1 MSRRKVEQFSST
13 REINPKNWASV
24 LEDALSPDEREL
36 YLKRKHAIDLYF
48 AEESLDVIKDKTGV
62 VRSELYRFLER
73 CFTLDPNGQE
83 WGYRALIPRKRVERD
98 GESGLFQQFLTKNPT
113 IKNHIDEW
121 FLNRK
126 RKNLQPI
133 KGLKEIH
140 ADFVRLCRES
150 NIPISEYP
158 MNTKTIARQSL
169 YRYLKSLEAMNF
181 YQASKRYGDESARK
195 IKSNPSKRNTS
206 MPQINRPY
214 QRVQFDGHRI
224 DAMFVIHFT
233 TPLGDQITEILDR
246 LWLLAIIDEA
256 TRAILGYLI
265 SYGAEYSSY
274 DVVKCIEN
282 AIIPWKPIQLSIP
295 GLSYPNGAGF
305 PSGLIEQA
313 KWAVWDEFLVDNGQA
328 NLATIVKKTITEK
341 VGAHMNPGPIEMP
354 EKRGIIERFFRRLE
368 ENGFHRFPNTTGSN
382 PDDPRRQEPE
392 KNARR
397 FDITVKELEEITEVI
412 IASYNNTPHE
422 ALYGLTPLEAMRQ
435 RMEKGMPVR
444 YLKEEFRDE
453 YTFATLKI
461 TRKVNGSI
469 KHGRRPYINYEGAE
483 YTNEVLARMFD
494 LTGEQLHLVVN
505 MNDLRYVKAY
515 FDDGSE
521 FGILAAS
528 GKWGLTPHTLQMR
541 KHINKL
547 KNDRILEFGYNDDP
561 VQIYLNYLSEK
572 ATTNKKDRNRLAA
585 AQKHQKDFE
594 EKPQQSKSITESES
608 PPELSNTHVKPQQTR
623 KIEKKTD
630 EVNDKKEPPS
640 KLRKTI
646 LY

>member
-1 MSRRKVEQFSST
+1 MSRRKVEQFSNT
-13 REINPKNWASV
+13 NEINPKNWASV
-24 LEDALSPDEREL
+24 LEDALIPDKKEIF
-36 YLKRKHAIDLYF
+36 LKRKRAIDLYF
-48 AEESLDVIKDKTGV
+48 DEESLDVIKNETGV

-83 WGYRALIPRKRVERD
+83 WGYRALIPRKRVENEE
-98 GESGLFQQFLTKNPT
+98 ESGPFQLFLAKYPT
-113 IKNHIDEW
+113 IKDHIDEW

-150 NIPISEYP
+150 NIPSSEYP
-158 MNTKTIARQSL
+158 MNTKTVSRQSL

-181 YQASKRYGDESARK
+181 YQASKRYGDEGARK
-195 IKSNPSKRNTS
+195 IKSDPSKRNTAT
-206 MPQINRPY
+206 PQIYRPY

-224 DAMFVIHFT
+224 DAMFTIHFT
-233 TPLGDQITEILDR
+233 TPIGDQITEILER
-246 LWLLAIIDEA
+246 LWLLAIIDEP
-256 TRAILGYLI
+256 TRAILGYHI

-274 DVVKCIEN
+274 DVLKCIEN
-282 AIIPWKPIQLSIP
+282 AIIPWKPIQFSIS
-295 GLSYPNGAGF
+295 GISYPKGAGF

-341 VGAHMNPGPIEMP
+341 VGAHMNPGPVEMP
-354 EKRGIIERFFRRLE
+354 ERRGIIERFFKKLE

-382 PDDPRRQEPE
+382 PDDPRRRDPE

-397 FDITVKELEEITEVI
+397 FDITVKDLEEITEVI
-412 IASYNNTPHE
+412 IADYNNTPHH

-435 RMEKGMPVR
+435 RMEKGLPVR
-444 YLKEEFRDE
+444 YLKEEYRDE
-453 YTFATLKI
+453 YTFVSLKI

-483 YTNEVLARMFD
+483 YTNEILARMFD
-494 LTGEQLHLVVN
+494 LAGEQLHLVVN
-505 MNDLRYVKAY
+505 INDLRYVKA
-515 FDDGSE
+515 FFEDGSE
-521 FGILAAS
+521 FGILTAS

-541 KHINKL
+541 KQINKL

-572 ATTNKKDRNRLAA
+572 ATTNKKDRNKLAA

-594 EKPQQSKSITESES
+594 DKPLQNPTEPEPPTPKPDHNIVKAQQPKK
-608 PPELSNTHVKPQQTR
+608 V
-623 KIEKKTD
+623 EKKSGEPID
-630 EVNDKKEPPS
+630 RKEPPS